1 MTGRVVAPHS
11 LTVEVTVTVT
21 AVAQPAKRL
30 ALRYMS
36 IFEELTLG
44 VSGSDDSAGKRSN
57 CEDLVEAEHVDGGDV
72 RRV

>member
-21 AVAQPAKRL
+21 AVAQPGKLL
-30 ALRYMS
+30 ALHHVLG
-36 IFEELTLG
+36 IQELTLG
-44 VSGSDDSAGKRSN
+44 VSGSDDGAGERSN

-72 RRV
+72 SRV